1 MLKLKCGK
9 MADEILKKVRSL
21 YEKYPYPSRNVTRK
35 KGMETYANWVRNAIG
50 LKNLDFF
57 KGKYIL
63 EAGCGTGE
71 LGASLALCGANVV
84 GIDLSM
90 NSLKKAQELK
100 KKFDI
105 KNWNLIQSD
114 VLDLALSKE
123 RAKFDI
129 VISYGVL
136 HHTSNPKKGFEN
148 LVLLVKDNGMISLGL
163 YNRIGRAR
171 HRIKRKIVNIFAG
184 ENFEK
189 RMDLA
194 RKLFFFGKMPMQGI
208 IWLADKYA
216 HPHESYHSVR
226 EVKGWFREK
235 GIKFMSSKPGIGKI
249 EELSELSWVL
259 GRRGAFF
266 VMTGLK
272 E

>member
-1 MLKLKCGK
+1 
-9 MADEILKKVRSL
+9 MADDILKKVRSL

-35 KGMETYANWVRNAIG
+35 KGMETYANWVKNAIG
-50 LKNLDFF
+50 LKNLDYF

-84 GIDLSM
+84 GLDISM

-105 KNWNLIQSD
+105 KNWHLMQSD
-114 VLDLALSKE
+114 VLNPALSKE
-123 RAKFDI
+123 GAKFDI

-136 HHTSNPKKGFEN
+136 HHTANPKKGFEH
-148 LVLLVKDNGMISLGL
+148 LVKLVKDKGMISIGL

-171 HRIKRKIVNIFAG
+171 HRIKRKIVNILAG

-189 RMDLA
+189 RMQLA
-194 RKLFFFGKMPMQGI
+194 RKLFFLGKMPKQGI

-226 EVKGWFREK
+226 EVKGWFSNNK
-235 GIKFMSSKPGIGKI
+235 IKFIS
-249 EELSELSWVL
+249 
-259 GRRGAFF
+259 
-266 VMTGLK
+266 
-272 E
+272 